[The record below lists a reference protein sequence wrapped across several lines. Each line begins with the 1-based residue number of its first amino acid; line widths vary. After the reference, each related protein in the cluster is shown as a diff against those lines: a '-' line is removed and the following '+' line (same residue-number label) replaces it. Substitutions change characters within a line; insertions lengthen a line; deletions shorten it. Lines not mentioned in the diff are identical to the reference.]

1 MDRYLLAS
9 PGPIMTTK
17 EESASGD
24 SDGQTYDVV
33 VIGAGSTG
41 TNVAGYAR
49 DNGLSV
55 VVIES
60 RLVGGECSYYACM
73 PSKALL
79 GPPEALAAA
88 RRLPGAAE
96 AVTGSIDASAVF
108 GRRDEFIS
116 DLDDE
121 DQADWLASVGADLI
135 RGQGRVAGDR
145 RVDVTDADG
154 SVRKLTARHGVVIAT
169 GSRPSMPPIDGLAD
183 AEPWTNREAT
193 TTEEVPPRLAVLGGG
208 VVGCELAQAFARL
221 GSKVTIIEQGERI
234 LANYDPWVSELVGAS
249 FDDDGIDVRLGAGTK
264 SVRRE
269 AEGGRVRIS
278 LDDDTDIEAD
288 QLLVATGRAFNVENL
303 GLETVGIEVDGPL
316 EVDDQLRV
324 TDVDGDWLFAAG
336 DVNGRALL
344 THQGKYQAR
353 CVGDILGGRDRTA
366 FADHVAVPQ
375 VVFTDPQVAAVGV
388 APSKADDDPS
398 LRTAS
403 VKLGSVAGVSL
414 SGDTRGRAELVID
427 NDRNVVVGAMFVG
440 ADVAEVLHAATVAI
454 VGEVPIDR
462 LWHAVPAFPTV
473 SEVWLRLLEADRGVN
488 EDD

>member
-1 MDRYLLAS
+1 
-9 PGPIMTTK
+9 MTTQD
-17 EESASGD
+17 ESV
-24 SDGQTYDVV
+24 SDGADHDGGSTYDVI

-41 TNVAGYAR
+41 TNAAGYAR

-55 VVIES
+55 AVIES

-79 GPPEALAAA
+79 GPPNALAAA
-88 RRLPGAAE
+88 RRLPGAAG
-96 AVTGSIDASAVF
+96 AVDGSIDAAAVF
-108 GRRDEFIS
+108 ERRDEFTS
-116 DLDDE
+116 HMDDE
-121 DQADWLASVGADLI
+121 GQADWLASVGAELI
-135 RGQGRVAGDR
+135 RGRGRLAGGR
-145 RVDVTDADG
+145 RVDVSAADG
-154 SVRKLTARHGVVIAT
+154 SVRTLTARRGVVIAT
-169 GSRPSMPPIDGLAD
+169 GSRPSLPPIDGLAEAD
-183 AEPWTNREAT
+183 PWTNREAT

-221 GSKVTIIEQGERI
+221 GSQVTIIERGERI
-234 LANYDPWVSELVGAS
+234 LANYDSWVSELVAAS
-249 FDDDGIDVRLGAGTK
+249 LEDDGIVVRVGADAE

-269 AEGGRVRIS
+269 PGGGHVRLT
-278 LDDDTDIEAD
+278 LDDGTDIEAD
-288 QLLVATGRAFNVENL
+288 QLLVAVGRTFNVDDI
-303 GLETVGIEVDGPL
+303 GLDTIGIDGDGPL

-324 TDVDGDWLFAAG
+324 TDVDGDWLFAIG

-353 CVGDILGGRDRTA
+353 CVGDILGGRERMA

-388 APSKADDDPS
+388 APSEAAVDPS

-403 VKLGSVAGVSL
+403 VTLDSVAGVSL
-414 SGDTRGRAELVID
+414 SGDTKGRAELVID
-427 NDRNVVVGAMFVG
+427 DDRDVVVGALFVG

-488 EDD
+488 R